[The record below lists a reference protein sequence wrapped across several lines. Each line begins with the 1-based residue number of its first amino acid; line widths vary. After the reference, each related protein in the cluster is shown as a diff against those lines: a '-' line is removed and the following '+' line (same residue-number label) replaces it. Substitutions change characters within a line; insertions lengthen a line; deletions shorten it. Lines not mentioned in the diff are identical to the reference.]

1 MIVTFLWA
9 LLAICGLNC
18 RNGCCN
24 DVALHLHGR
33 LLLLLLQP
41 LQVTEHLVSMCDE
54 IVVLFASDVLALVV
68 VVVVALIFVKF
79 NELLIGLVNLLSCGP
94 YLVQG
99 FVDCAAWT
107 LGWSVIVQGQCLHKH
122 VSDKDKRAVISLGR
136 GVEVCQLLCCCFFSR
151 HG

>member
-1 MIVTFLWA
+1 L
-9 LLAICGLNC
+9 
-18 RNGCCN
+18 
-24 DVALHLHGR
+24 

-41 LQVTEHLVSMCDE
+41 LHVTEHFVSMCDE

-79 NELLIGLVNLLSCGP
+79 DELLIGLVNLLRCGP

-99 FVDCAAWT
+99 LVDRAAST

-122 VSDKDKRAVISLGR
+122 VPDEDERAVISLGR
-136 GVEVCQLLCCCFFSR
+136 CYLSR